1 MTGRGRLLDVLAV
14 AVLIVVAGLGWQEV
28 YGGRRWMVTVAAG
41 LVLGLAIDCVGA
53 WRRLPA
59 LAVAAVAAVLF
70 VLLGPAAA
78 LPGSPV
84 PTPGV
89 LRALATG
96 AVEGWRDLL
105 TLVPPV
111 GPRGT
116 LLVPAFLATFLAAL
130 LAGSCALRV
139 RRTWPALLPPAALL
153 IGVALLGTAR
163 PVLPVVQGAVL
174 AAVSLAWAAWRRR
187 RSQAAGAVGPAG
199 ASGRS
204 RALAGAVV
212 VLAVATAAGTAAPS
226 VAAPDRQRFSLR
238 EVVQPPVDPR
248 AYPSPLA
255 GFRKYVKDLPDTPL
269 FTVEGLPAGAR
280 VRLATLD
287 SYDGVVWQVAAPN
300 SGSGTGNFLSVGD
313 TTGDGAEGTPATVGV
328 TVADYTGVWLPT
340 VGQSTRVRFEGPNAA
355 ALTDAF
361 SYNAASGTGL
371 TTRPLR
377 SGDRYV
383 LDVVVPPQPSDT
395 AVGSAAA
402 AAITLPEPRQVPP
415 AVAEVAG
422 ELTAEAATPVA
433 RARALQAGLAQGFFS
448 HGLEGDAPSRAGH
461 GADRIAALLAADQMV
476 GDQEQYAAT
485 MALMARRLGLPARVV
500 MGFVPEGS
508 GRVTVTG
515 DDVSAWTEV
524 AFDGQGWVVFDPT
537 PDESRVPQQQAPKPR
552 SQPRPQVQ
560 QPPPPLEE
568 PDEPPPSSGED
579 SDRRDGGDG
588 GLWDTVLTA
597 AVYVGLP
604 LLLVLGP
611 CVLLVGLKLRRRR
624 KRARAGPPSARIAG
638 GWAEVVDTARDLGV
652 RPLPRGTRRETASV
666 LQDAYGTSGAVA
678 LAERADA
685 GVFAPG
691 EPTEDEVARFW
702 TEVEQSLR
710 GMTGSVGRWRRL
722 RGRLSPASLRKVR

>member
-1 MTGRGRLLDVLAV
+1 MTTGRGRVGDTVAV
-14 AVLIVVAGLGWQEV
+14 AVLVAAASAGWQEV
-28 YGGRRWMVTVAAG
+28 YGGRRWLLTVGGG
-41 LVLGLAIDCVGA
+41 LLLGLAIAWLGA

-59 LAVAAVAAVLF
+59 LAVAAVAAVAF
-70 VLLGPAAA
+70 AVLGPVAT

-84 PTPGV
+84 PTPAA
-89 LRALATG
+89 LRLLATG
-96 AVEGWRDLL
+96 AVAGWRDLL

-111 GPRGT
+111 GARGT

-130 LAGSCALRV
+130 LAGTLALRV
-139 RRTWPALLPPAALL
+139 RRSWPTLLPPAALL
-153 IGVALLGTAR
+153 VGVALVGTNRA
-163 PVLPVVQGAVL
+163 VLPVAQGVVLVAV
-174 AAVSLAWAAWRRR
+174 ALAWCAWRRR
-187 RSQAAGAVGPAG
+187 RSLVAGTAAASP
-199 ASGRS
+199 SGRN
-204 RALAGAVV
+204 RALAGAAV
-212 VLAVATAAGTAAPS
+212 VLAVAGVAGAAAPS

-238 EVVQPPVDPR
+238 EIVQPPVDPR

-255 GFRKYVKDLPDTPL
+255 AFRKYVKDLPDTPL
-269 FTVEGLPAGAR
+269 FTLDGMPAGAR

-300 SGSGTGNFLSVGD
+300 SGSGTGNFLSVGE
-313 TTGDGAEGTPATVGV
+313 TTADRSEGTPATVRV
-328 TVADYTGVWLPT
+328 TVDDYSGVWLPT
-340 VGQSTRVRFEGPNAA
+340 VGQSTGVRFAGPDAT
-355 ALTDAF
+355 ALRDAF
-361 SYNAASGTGL
+361 SYNSATGTGL

-383 LDVVVPPQPSDT
+383 LDAVVPPQPSDT
-395 AVGSAAA
+395 AIGSAAPA
-402 AAITLPEPRQVPP
+402 PISLPEPRQVPP

-461 GADRIAALLAADQMV
+461 GADRIAALLSAPQMV

-500 MGFVPEGS
+500 MGFVPGGS
-508 GRVTVTG
+508 GHVTVTG
-515 DDVSAWTEV
+515 NDVSAWTEV
-524 AFDGQGWVVFDPT
+524 AFAGVGWVVFDPT
-537 PDESRVPQQQAPKPR
+537 PDESRVPQQEAPKPK

-568 PDEPPPSSGED
+568 PDEPPPSSGQD
-579 SDRRDGGDG
+579 TDRRATQGG
-588 GLWDTVLTA
+588 GLWATVLTV

-604 LLLVLGP
+604 LVVLLGPAALLVA
-611 CVLLVGLKLRRRR
+611 LKLRRRR
-624 KRARAGPPSARIAG
+624 KRATAGPPSARIAG

-652 RPLPRGTRRETASV
+652 RPVPRGTRRETASV
-666 LQDAYGTSGAVA
+666 LSETYGDAGAVA

-691 EPTEDEVARFW
+691 EPSEQEVAHFW
-702 TEVEQSLR
+702 AEVDRSLR

-722 RGRLSPASLRKVR
+722 RGRLSPTSLRKVR